1 MQAGLKK
8 QHALLFESR
17 LNVVVVTPHLKHP
30 STLWPRPTTG
40 NLKRLTAGRPPPS
53 LPTMRILYLDIDT
66 LRADHLGCYGYLRD
80 TSPNIDR
87 LARQSV
93 RMENCYVSD
102 APCLPSRASM
112 FTGRFGIHT
121 GVVGHGGT
129 AADLR
134 LIGPERGFNTFR
146 QRPGFIWCL
155 RERGLYPV
163 SFSPFAER
171 HSAWWFYEGWRE
183 MYNSG
188 RGGGESAEEI
198 VPPALDWIARNA
210 RRDDWVLHINIW
222 DPHTPYRAP
231 ADFGNPFAGAPL
243 EGWYTEDVRRRQWD
257 GFGPGSPQEP
267 AGAMGRPSDSP
278 RQPDRIASMDDY
290 RRWVDGYDCGIR
302 YADQW
307 CGRILDALA
316 DAGVLDETIIIIT
329 SDHGENM
336 GELAVIGDHHVADHI
351 TSRVPMIVRWPG
363 MTGPRIDTALHYQTD
378 VAATLVE
385 LAGGK
390 TPAHWDGR
398 PFADALRAGR
408 SEGRPYLVVSQNAW
422 SCMRAVRWDEP
433 EDAVGRETHRANGA
447 ALRGGEVLCGG
458 SQSALRGGSPDPPRS
473 TAAGSYLF
481 ICSYHTGLKNYPA
494 RMLFDVARDP
504 HELVNLADHDPKTT
518 ARGQALLDEWT
529 AGMLAGGT
537 EDPMQTVLRE
547 GGPYHTRGRLESYC
561 RRLRETGRARHADFL
576 AAHPTGLAEV

>member
-17 LNVVVVTPHLKHP
+17 LNVVVLTPHLKHP

-134 LIGPERGFNTFR
+134 LIGPERGFNSFR

-171 HSAWWFYEGWRE
+171 HSAWWFCEGWRE

-188 RGGGESAEEI
+188 KCGNESAEEI
-198 VPPALDWIARNA
+198 VPPALEWIGRNA

-267 AGAMGRPSDSP
+267 AGAMGRPYDSP

-307 CGRILDALA
+307 CGRVLGALA

-329 SDHGENM
+329 SDHGESM
-336 GELAVIGDHHVADHI
+336 GELAVIGDHQVADHI
-351 TSRVPMIVRWPG
+351 TSRVPMIIRWPG
-363 MTGPRIDTALHYQTD
+363 MTGGRIDTALHYQTD
-378 VAATLVE
+378 VAASLVE

-398 PFADALRAGR
+398 PFADAFRAGR
-408 SEGRPYLVVSQNAW
+408 GEGRPYLVVSQNAW
-422 SCMRAVRWDEP
+422 SCMRAVRWD
-433 EDAVGRETHRANGA
+433 DF
-447 ALRGGEVLCGG
+447 
-458 SQSALRGGSPDPPRS
+458 
-473 TAAGSYLF
+473 LF
-481 ICSYHTGLKNYPA
+481 IRPYHTGLKNYPA
-494 RMLFDVARDP
+494 RMLFDVARDG
-504 HELVNLADHDPKTT
+504 HELVNLADHDPKTA

-529 AGMLAGGT
+529 AEMLAGGT

-576 AAHPTGLAEV
+576 AAHPAGLAEM